1 MSLLAMA
8 QAVNMGTRWCDSG
21 QQTVGKDRPGLVTP
35 PDASETARMTPA
47 RLRLIIIVGAS
58 LLTVCWFLWWSS
70 AGVQADRTF
79 ARLKSA
85 IEGGSANGVLGNLH
99 PGYDI
104 KAAWPT
110 QLGGDTADMV
120 NNGTMR
126 LLVLRGLT
134 ALFQLQSAD
143 PFIFRYTITNVEAQE
158 DGTVAVTVT
167 IALSTAS
174 GHQPLT
180 FTPSLTNQRF
190 ILAQDGWWPALS
202 VRGHTPFNVS
212 Y

>member
-1 MSLLAMA
+1 
-8 QAVNMGTRWCDSG
+8 
-21 QQTVGKDRPGLVTP
+21 
-35 PDASETARMTPA
+35 MTPA
-47 RLRLIIIVGAS
+47 RLRLAIISGAV
-58 LLTVCWFLWWSS
+58 LLALCWFLWWSS

-79 ARLKSA
+79 ARLQAA
-85 IEGGSANGVLGNLH
+85 IEGGSANGVLDNLH
-99 PGYDI
+99 PEYDI
-104 KAAWPT
+104 KRSWPN
-110 QLGGDTADMV
+110 QAGGDGADMI

-143 PFIFRYTITNVEAQE
+143 PFIFRYTIANVEAQE

-167 IALSTAS
+167 ISLTTTS
-174 GHQPLT
+174 GNRPLT

-190 ILAQDGWWPALS
+190 ILAKEGWWPSLS
-202 VRGHTPFNVS
+202 VRSHPPFTVN